1 MNPIQRTSV
10 KTEDLEP
17 TILHLRDTLVET
29 IDLTLQAKQ
38 AHWNVTGPR
47 FRAMHL
53 QLDDVV
59 RHLREYSDTVAERI
73 VTLGEPA
80 TGLAGQVAQQSKVD
94 PFPTAFVP
102 DEELVELLIERL
114 SGYCARLRGR
124 ISATEGRDPVTVD
137 LFTRMLATFEE
148 QMWMFHAQA
157 Q

>member
-1 MNPIQRTSV
+1 MNPIQRTAV
-10 KTEDLEP
+10 KAEDLEP

-29 IDLTLQAKQ
+29 IDLSLQAKQ

-114 SGYCARLRGR
+114 SGFCARLRGR